1 MIETPRNDHTP
12 EQPAHPGRLDRVPQ
26 ARLLN
31 EVLLHVSAQL
41 RTALGGMHIAVSR
54 LAPPERRDADAALDR
69 DAALLNRNYYALL
82 RLSNNLSNAPMLLDD
97 APLTRENT
105 DIVTWLDGL
114 CRQASPLFAL
124 RNVALTFQCSAAHHG
139 AAINRVCLEQAV
151 WNLLSNALKYTPKEG
166 HVEVRISLE
175 TELPAALAEAVPAAQ
190 YLTVSV
196 TDNGIGMS
204 EAYLKTIFEPF
215 TREHNTTTSKIAGT
229 GLGMPIVKRLVDMM
243 SGTITVKSEPGR
255 GSIFTVYLPLEILAF
270 SEPAADKKTDARNE
284 ALRIRGRH
292 VLIAEDN
299 DLNAEIALFILEEMG
314 VSADRVSDGR
324 QCVNR
329 LASAPAGTYDAI
341 LMDIQM
347 PIMDGYEATRAIRA
361 LSDREKA
368 RIPILAMTANTFQED
383 KMNAVTAGMNGHV
396 AKPIDRAVLTSAL
409 AAVIG

>member
-12 EQPAHPGRLDRVPQ
+12 EQPAHPDRLDRVPQ

-151 WNLLSNALKYTPKEG
+151 WNLLSNALKFTAEGGTVTVSLRFERRQVLLAVADTGCGINAEDMEMVFDGYLHPERLAALPSGLGLGLPLCRRIAEG
-166 HVEVRISLE
+166 HGGRLVLNSRVGHGTTVTLA
-175 TELPAALAEAVPAAQ
+175 LPDELAEDVVEDVAFDYTGGFQPALVGLADS
-190 YLTVSV
+190 LPF
-196 TDNGIGMS
+196 
-204 EAYLKTIFEPF
+204 EAFLQK
-215 TREHNTTTSKIAGT
+215 H
-229 GLGMPIVKRLVDMM
+229 
-243 SGTITVKSEPGR
+243 
-255 GSIFTVYLPLEILAF
+255 
-270 SEPAADKKTDARNE
+270 
-284 ALRIRGRH
+284 
-292 VLIAEDN
+292 
-299 DLNAEIALFILEEMG
+299 
-314 VSADRVSDGR
+314 SD
-324 QCVNR
+324 
-329 LASAPAGTYDAI
+329 
-341 LMDIQM
+341 
-347 PIMDGYEATRAIRA
+347 E
-361 LSDREKA
+361 
-368 RIPILAMTANTFQED
+368 
-383 KMNAVTAGMNGHV
+383 
-396 AKPIDRAVLTSAL
+396 
-409 AAVIG
+409 

>member
-12 EQPAHPGRLDRVPQ
+12 EQPAHPDRLDQVPQ

-151 WNLLSNALKYTPKEG
+151 WNLLSNALKFTAEGGTVTVSLRFERRQILLAVTDTGCGINAEDMEMVFDGYLHPERLAALPSGLGLGLPLCRRIAEG
-166 HVEVRISLE
+166 HGGRLVLNSRVGHGTTVTLA
-175 TELPAALAEAVPAAQ
+175 LPDELAEDVVEDVAFDYTGGFQPALVGLADG
-190 YLTVSV
+190 LPF
-196 TDNGIGMS
+196 
-204 EAYLKTIFEPF
+204 EAFLQK
-215 TREHNTTTSKIAGT
+215 H
-229 GLGMPIVKRLVDMM
+229 
-243 SGTITVKSEPGR
+243 
-255 GSIFTVYLPLEILAF
+255 
-270 SEPAADKKTDARNE
+270 
-284 ALRIRGRH
+284 
-292 VLIAEDN
+292 
-299 DLNAEIALFILEEMG
+299 
-314 VSADRVSDGR
+314 SD
-324 QCVNR
+324 
-329 LASAPAGTYDAI
+329 
-341 LMDIQM
+341 
-347 PIMDGYEATRAIRA
+347 E
-361 LSDREKA
+361 
-368 RIPILAMTANTFQED
+368 
-383 KMNAVTAGMNGHV
+383 
-396 AKPIDRAVLTSAL
+396 
-409 AAVIG
+409 

>member
-12 EQPAHPGRLDRVPQ
+12 EQPAHLDRLDRVPQ

-151 WNLLSNALKYTPKEG
+151 WNLLSNALKFTAEG
-166 HVEVRISLE
+166 GTVTVSLRFE
-175 TELPAALAEAVPAAQ
+175 RRQVLLAVTDTGCGINAEDMEMVFDGYLHPERPAALP
-190 YLTVSV
+190 S
-196 TDNGIGMS
+196 
-204 EAYLKTIFEPF
+204 
-215 TREHNTTTSKIAGT
+215 
-229 GLGMPIVKRLVDMM
+229 GLGLGLPLCRRIAEGHGGRLVLN
-243 SGTITVKSEPGR
+243 SRVGHGTTV
-255 GSIFTVYLPLEILAF
+255 TLALPDEL
-270 SEPAADKKTDARNE
+270 
-284 ALRIRGRH
+284 
-292 VLIAEDN
+292 AEDVVE
-299 DLNAEIALFILEEMG
+299 DVAFDYTGGFQPALVGL
-314 VSADRVSDGR
+314 ADGLPFEAFLQKHSD
-324 QCVNR
+324 
-329 LASAPAGTYDAI
+329 
-341 LMDIQM
+341 
-347 PIMDGYEATRAIRA
+347 E
-361 LSDREKA
+361 
-368 RIPILAMTANTFQED
+368 
-383 KMNAVTAGMNGHV
+383 
-396 AKPIDRAVLTSAL
+396 
-409 AAVIG
+409 

>member
-12 EQPAHPGRLDRVPQ
+12 EQPAHPERLDRVPQ

-151 WNLLSNALKYTPKEG
+151 WNLLSNALKFTAEGGTVTVSLRFERRQVLLAVTDTGCGINAEDMEMVFDGYLHPERLAALPSGLGLGLPLCRRIAEG
-166 HVEVRISLE
+166 HGGRLVLNSRVGQGTTVTLA
-175 TELPAALAEAVPAAQ
+175 LPDELAEDVVEDVAFDYTGGFQPALVGLADG
-190 YLTVSV
+190 LPF
-196 TDNGIGMS
+196 
-204 EAYLKTIFEPF
+204 EAFLQK
-215 TREHNTTTSKIAGT
+215 H
-229 GLGMPIVKRLVDMM
+229 
-243 SGTITVKSEPGR
+243 
-255 GSIFTVYLPLEILAF
+255 
-270 SEPAADKKTDARNE
+270 
-284 ALRIRGRH
+284 
-292 VLIAEDN
+292 
-299 DLNAEIALFILEEMG
+299 
-314 VSADRVSDGR
+314 SD
-324 QCVNR
+324 
-329 LASAPAGTYDAI
+329 
-341 LMDIQM
+341 
-347 PIMDGYEATRAIRA
+347 E
-361 LSDREKA
+361 
-368 RIPILAMTANTFQED
+368 
-383 KMNAVTAGMNGHV
+383 
-396 AKPIDRAVLTSAL
+396 
-409 AAVIG
+409 

>member
-12 EQPAHPGRLDRVPQ
+12 EQPAHPDRLDRVPQ

-151 WNLLSNALKYTPKEG
+151 WNLLSNALKFTPDGGAVTVSLRFERRQVLLAVTDTGCGINAEDMEMVFDGYLHPERLAALPSGLGLGLPLCRRIAEG
-166 HVEVRISLE
+166 HGGRLVLNSRVGHGTTVTLA
-175 TELPAALAEAVPAAQ
+175 LPDELAEDVVEDVAFDYTGGFQPALVGLADG
-190 YLTVSV
+190 LPF
-196 TDNGIGMS
+196 
-204 EAYLKTIFEPF
+204 EAFLQK
-215 TREHNTTTSKIAGT
+215 H
-229 GLGMPIVKRLVDMM
+229 
-243 SGTITVKSEPGR
+243 
-255 GSIFTVYLPLEILAF
+255 
-270 SEPAADKKTDARNE
+270 
-284 ALRIRGRH
+284 
-292 VLIAEDN
+292 
-299 DLNAEIALFILEEMG
+299 
-314 VSADRVSDGR
+314 SD
-324 QCVNR
+324 
-329 LASAPAGTYDAI
+329 
-341 LMDIQM
+341 
-347 PIMDGYEATRAIRA
+347 E
-361 LSDREKA
+361 
-368 RIPILAMTANTFQED
+368 
-383 KMNAVTAGMNGHV
+383 
-396 AKPIDRAVLTSAL
+396 
-409 AAVIG
+409 